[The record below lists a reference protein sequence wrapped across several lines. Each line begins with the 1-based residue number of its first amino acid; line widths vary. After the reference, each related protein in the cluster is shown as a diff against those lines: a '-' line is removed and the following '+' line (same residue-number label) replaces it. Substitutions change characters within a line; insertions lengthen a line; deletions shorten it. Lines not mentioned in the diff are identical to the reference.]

1 MISVVF
7 VPRSF
12 SKFYA
17 DMLSKKHNLTNL
29 GEVFTPRTY
38 PDLAERIKVIERSCN
53 QKDVL
58 CKINLQWLRKYHPD
72 YEGKVFENSD
82 RIEVIYR
89 KDFDSQVKSLYTAIM
104 TDSFHTEFSDTKYL
118 EFNSEVFWYS
128 VNYLETFNKLVS
140 EFYFANKHR
149 NINLVECSSLTS
161 ERLNRPV
168 EWIGGLPEV
177 KSETVELFNE

>member
-12 SKFYA
+12 SKFYGNF
-17 DMLSKKHNLTNL
+17 LSEKYSLKNL

-38 PDLAERIKVIERSCN
+38 PNIDRRLEVIERACN

-58 CKINLQWLRKYHPD
+58 CNINLQWLRKFHPEHED
-72 YEGKVFENSD
+72 KVFDNSD
-82 RIEVIYR
+82 MIEVIYR

-104 TDSFHTEFSDTKYL
+104 TDSFHTEFSETKYL

-149 NINLVECSSLTS
+149 NINLVECSTLTS

-168 EWIGGLPEV
+168 EWVGGLPEV
-177 KSETVELFNE
+177 QSETVELFNE